1 MHPLLED
8 FRKTSDEVCQAL
20 NHVEAMVGE
29 NRHVYYSRSDVRG
42 DYLLRGRLY
51 DFQEIDGKI
60 LAARVAFYFEL
71 HDNKA
76 GSIVWSRYYSHDE
89 PVDGKNVT
97 AVVES

>member
-1 MHPLLED
+1 M
-8 FRKTSDEVCQAL
+8 KTDT
-20 NHVEAMVGE
+20 
-29 NRHVYYSRSDVRG
+29 
-42 DYLLRGRLY
+42 
-51 DFQEIDGKI
+51 FITIDGKI

-76 GSIVWSRYYSHDE
+76 GSTVWSRYYSHDE

>member
-1 MHPLLED
+1 
-8 FRKTSDEVCQAL
+8 
-20 NHVEAMVGE
+20 MVGE